1 MNRFFPFISCAFVG
15 ILVSSC
21 ARNEP
26 VYGSRSAS
34 PHRPAKHHH
43 VALAQVPLRH
53 PPRRAAS
60 EGQRRPLRPWN
71 HLPAASETPAPANAT
86 TPPIRTSW
94 QPPRPRRLR
103 MPRRPPIR
111 ITSRQTPMS
120 RHPLIPSRS
129 GHPLI
134 GAGKSDPSSKVTSNI
149 RTKLTEPR
157 TSTSAVDSK
166 RPCVD
171 DVSHS
176 ESTIYCCARAPG
188 GN

>member
-53 PPRRAAS
+53 RAAS

-71 HLPAASETPAPANAT
+71 HLPAASETPAAANATTPHTDHLPAAPETPAPANAT
-86 TPPIRTSW
+86 T
-94 QPPRPRRLR
+94 
-103 MPRRPPIR
+103 PPIR

-134 GAGKSDPSSKVTSNI
+134 GAGRVTRRARSRRIFGPSLRSLELLLRRRQQATLRGRCI
-149 RTKLTEPR
+149 P
-157 TSTSAVDSK
+157 
-166 RPCVD
+166 
-171 DVSHS
+171 
-176 ESTIYCCARAPG
+176 
-188 GN
+188 